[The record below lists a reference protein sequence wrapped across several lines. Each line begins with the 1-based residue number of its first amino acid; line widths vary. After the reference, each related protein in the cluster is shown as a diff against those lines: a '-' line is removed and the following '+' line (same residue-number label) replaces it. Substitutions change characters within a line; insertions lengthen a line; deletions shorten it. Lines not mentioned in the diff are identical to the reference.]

1 MRWVLPLLGPE
12 LEQKGDQMNSNPT
25 GRAERRSI
33 LLPVLSALFALVLVA
48 ACSDGDA
55 DRATGDAVDEA
66 AETEAAPEPAESDSD
81 ADAAAVEE
89 APQAAPEPAES
100 DSGADAAAVEEAP
113 EAAPE
118 PAESDSDGSAE
129 SGAGDSGAES
139 DSGAGSETAAETD
152 DAAAGSAVQRIVSI
166 SPTGTEMLFAIGA
179 GDRVMAVDR
188 LSNHPAGAPVTDLD
202 GWNPNI
208 EAIASYDPDLVVLQ
222 ASGDVVAGLEAL
234 GIEVWGHAAPSTFED
249 VYAQIEQ
256 LGEVAGQSVE
266 AAEIVAEMR
275 SGIAELVA
283 AAPDASGLSYYHE
296 LDNTLY
302 SVTSSTFIGQV
313 YALFGLNNVAD
324 PADADGSA
332 WGYPQLSDEYLVD
345 ADPDVIFLAD
355 TRCCGQNAQTVAER
369 PGWDEMTAVQS
380 GRIVELDDDIASRWG
395 PRLLDF
401 IEAISEVIVSIG
413 ATS

>member
-1 MRWVLPLLGPE
+1 MT
-12 LEQKGDQMNSNPT
+12 SNPT
-25 GRAERRSI
+25 GRAERRSM
-33 LLPVLSALFALVLVA
+33 LLSALFALVLVA

-55 DRATGDAVDEA
+55 DRATGDTGAEA
-66 AETEAAPEPAESDSD
+66 AATE
-81 ADAAAVEE
+81 
-89 APQAAPEPAES
+89 AAPEPAES
-100 DSGADAAAVEEAP
+100 DSGADASAVEEAP

-118 PAESDSDGSAE
+118 PAESDSDADASAVE
-129 SGAGDSGAES
+129 EAPEAAPEPAESDSDDSDGSGAGDSGAES
-139 DSGAGSETAAETD
+139 DSGAGSETAGETD
-152 DAAAGSAVQRIVSI
+152 DAAASADDSAVQRIVSI

-179 GDRVMAVDR
+179 GDRVVAVDR
-188 LSNHPAGAPVTDLD
+188 LSNHPAEAPVTDLD

-266 AAEIVAEMR
+266 AAELVADMR

-413 ATS
+413 VTS